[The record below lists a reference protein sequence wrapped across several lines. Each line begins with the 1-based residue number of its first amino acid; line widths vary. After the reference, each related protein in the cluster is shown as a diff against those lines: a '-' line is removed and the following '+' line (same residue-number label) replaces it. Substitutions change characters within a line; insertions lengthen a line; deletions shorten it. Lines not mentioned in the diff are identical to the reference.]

1 VTGNQNRDNLV
12 KHLES
17 DDVRAIVDTLSVYST
32 NKTDLTLD
40 PSADRYRKLGADA
53 ILFTSSSAVKSFI
66 DQQVNLTLIQEAKQP
81 DFGSIGPLTTKT
93 LKSLKLPV
101 AFESPKAI
109 LEDFVVETITHLKR
123 KL

>member
-1 VTGNQNRDNLV
+1 
-12 KHLES
+12 
-17 DDVRAIVDTLSVYST
+17 VRAIVDTLSVYST

-109 LEDFVVETITHLKR
+109 LEDFVVETITHLKQ